1 VTDAGSPLGR
11 SVPLL
16 TGLTIAGQIAYPL
29 VHGATRDRLTVAV
42 VLLFAAASLAHAASS
57 RGVRVA
63 VGLLAVTAAPGFVAE
78 VLGVRTGVPFGT
90 YLYADTL
97 GVRLWGVPLVI
108 ALAWTMFAW
117 PAALV
122 ARRLVRTYPARVV
135 LGAWALASWDLFL
148 DPQMVAAGHWRWRFP
163 DPHLPGVDAVPL
175 TNYLGWLL
183 VAGVVSA
190 GVQAV
195 VGVRETTAGRL
206 DDRWPYALFV
216 WTWLSSALA
225 LGAFLHLGAAA
236 AWGFA
241 AMGLVAVPFVRT
253 LVIAR

>member
-1 VTDAGSPLGR
+1 MADAGSRLGR

-42 VLLFAAASLAHAASS
+42 VLLFAAASLAHAAGS
-57 RGVRVA
+57 RGVRIAVA
-63 VGLLAVTAAPGFVAE
+63 VLAVTAVPGFAAE

-90 YLYADTL
+90 YKYADSL

-108 ALAWTMFAW
+108 AFAWTMFAW

-122 ARRLVRTYPARVV
+122 ARRLARTYPARVV
-135 LGAWALASWDLFL
+135 IGAWALASWDLFL
-148 DPQMVAAGHWRWRFP
+148 DPQMVAAGHWHWRFP

-183 VAGVVSA
+183 VAGVVSV

-195 VGVRETTAGRL
+195 AGVAGTATGRL
-206 DDRWPYALFV
+206 GDRWPYTLFV

-241 AMGLVAVPFVRT
+241 GMGLVAMPFLRIS
-253 LVIAR
+253 VIAR